1 MSDKIAKVV
10 GFFKNGAPQIQFDG
24 ESSASE
30 KEFPFLKSCQPKVD
44 DRVYMK
50 EFANS
55 YIIFDVI
62 YFERGLEPPININ
75 KIEGDLVV
83 NGKITSKETQVNGK
97 STVNGTFYSE
107 GYSYFAK
114 ELECKS
120 SLLVRGGSVFKDNI
134 VVESGSTFQD
144 NVSIEGSMDGFAL
157 NIANTEGAGLKI
169 SNNSGK
175 KSIDASGQ
183 VSINSTLRADFG
195 IYSNGPIST
204 TGKVTGSN
212 IK

>member
-10 GFFKNGAPQIQFDG
+10 GFFKSGAPQIQFDG

-107 GYSYFAK
+107 GYSYFAR

-144 NVSIEGSMDGFAL
+144 IVNIDGDIEDYILKVNNKG
-157 NIANTEGAGLKI
+157 GAGLEVSSK
-169 SNNSGK
+169 SGK
-175 KSIDASGQ
+175 KTIQASGQ
-183 VSINSTLRADFG
+183 INSYDSFYTKGWIQAIG
-195 IYSNGPIST
+195 TVN
-204 TGKVTGSN
+204 GSN

>member
-83 NGKITSKETQVNGK
+83 NGKITSKEAQVNGK

-120 SLLVRGGSVFKDNI
+120 SLLVRGGSVFEDIVNI
-134 VVESGSTFQD
+134 DGD
-144 NVSIEGSMDGFAL
+144 IEGYILTVNNKG
-157 NIANTEGAGLKI
+157 GAGLEVSSK
-169 SNNSGK
+169 SDK
-175 KSIDASGQ
+175 KTIQASGQ
-183 VSINSTLRADFG
+183 INSYDSFYTKGWIQAIG
-195 IYSNGPIST
+195 TVN
-204 TGKVTGSN
+204 GSN

>member
-120 SLLVRGGSVFKDNI
+120 SLLVRGGSAFKDIVNI
-134 VVESGSTFQD
+134 DGD
-144 NVSIEGSMDGFAL
+144 IEGYILKVNNKGGS
-157 NIANTEGAGLKI
+157 GLEVSSK
-169 SNNSGK
+169 SGNK
-175 KSIDASGQ
+175 TIQASGQ
-183 VSINSTLRADFG
+183 INSYDSFYTKG
-195 IYSNGPIST
+195 WIYAIGT
-204 TGKVTGSN
+204 VKGSN

>member
-120 SLLVRGGSVFKDNI
+120 SLLVRGGSVFKDIVNI
-134 VVESGSTFQD
+134 DGDIED
-144 NVSIEGSMDGFAL
+144 YILNVNNKG
-157 NIANTEGAGLKI
+157 GAGLEVSSK
-169 SNNSGK
+169 SGK
-175 KSIDASGQ
+175 KTIQASGQ
-183 VSINSTLRADFG
+183 INSYDSFYTKGWIQAIG
-195 IYSNGPIST
+195 TVN
-204 TGKVTGSN
+204 GSN

>member
-10 GFFKNGAPQIQFDG
+10 GFFKNGAPQVQFDG

-120 SLLVRGGSVFKDNI
+120 SLLVRGESVFKDIVNI
-134 VVESGSTFQD
+134 
-144 NVSIEGSMDGFAL
+144 DGD
-157 NIANTEGAGLKI
+157 TEDYILTVNNKGGAGLEVSCK
-169 SNNSGK
+169 SGK
-175 KSIDASGQ
+175 KSIQGSGQ
-183 VSINSTLRADFG
+183 
-195 IYSNGPIST
+195 ISSYDSFYT
-204 TGKVTGSN
+204 TGWIQARGKVTGSN

>member
-83 NGKITSKETQVNGK
+83 NGKITSKEMQVNGK

-120 SLLVRGGSVFKDNI
+120 SLLVRGGSAFKDIVNI
-134 VVESGSTFQD
+134 DGD
-144 NVSIEGSMDGFAL
+144 IEDYILTVNNKG
-157 NIANTEGAGLKI
+157 GAGLEVSSK
-169 SNNSGK
+169 SGK
-175 KSIDASGQ
+175 KTIQASGQ
-183 VSINSTLRADFG
+183 INSYDSFYTKGWIQAIG
-195 IYSNGPIST
+195 TVN
-204 TGKVTGSN
+204 GSN

>member
-75 KIEGDLVV
+75 KIEGDLEVE
-83 NGKITSKETQVNGK
+83 GKITSKSFETSGN
-97 STVNGTFYSE
+97 STIKGTLYAE
-107 GYSYFAK
+107 GYSYFSR

-120 SLLVRGGSVFKDNI
+120 TLLVRGGSAFKDIVNI
-134 VVESGSTFQD
+134 DGD
-144 NVSIEGSMDGFAL
+144 IEGYILKVNNKG
-157 NIANTEGAGLKI
+157 GAGLEVSSK
-169 SNNSGK
+169 SGNK
-175 KSIDASGQ
+175 TIQASGQ
-183 VSINSTLRADFG
+183 INADDSFYTKG
-195 IYSNGPIST
+195 WIYAIGT
-204 TGKVTGSN
+204 VKGSN

>member
-62 YFERGLEPPININ
+62 YFGRGLEPPININ

-120 SLLVRGGSVFKDNI
+120 SLLVRGGSAFKDIVNI
-134 VVESGSTFQD
+134 DGD
-144 NVSIEGSMDGFAL
+144 IEGYILKVNNKG
-157 NIANTEGAGLKI
+157 GAGLEVSSK
-169 SNNSGK
+169 SGNK
-175 KSIDASGQ
+175 TIQASGQ
-183 VSINSTLRADFG
+183 INADDSFYTKG
-195 IYSNGPIST
+195 WIYAIGT
-204 TGKVTGSN
+204 VKGSN

>member
-120 SLLVRGGSVFKDNI
+120 SLLVRGGSVFKDIVNI
-134 VVESGSTFQD
+134 DGD
-144 NVSIEGSMDGFAL
+144 IEDYILTVNNKG
-157 NIANTEGAGLKI
+157 GAGLEI
-169 SNNSGK
+169 SSKSGK
-175 KSIDASGQ
+175 KTIQASGQ
-183 VSINSTLRADFG
+183 INSYDSFYTKGWIQAIG
-195 IYSNGPIST
+195 TVN
-204 TGKVTGSN
+204 GSN

>member
-62 YFERGLEPPININ
+62 YFERGLEPPVNIN
-75 KIEGDLVV
+75 KIKGDLEVDG
-83 NGKITSKETQVNGK
+83 NIIITGDNKIK
-97 STVNGTFYSE
+97 GTLYAE
-107 GYSYFAK
+107 GYSYFSK

-120 SLLVRGGSVFKDNI
+120 SLLVKGESAFKDIVNI
-134 VVESGSTFQD
+134 DG
-144 NVSIEGSMDGFAL
+144 NVDDYIL
-157 NIANTEGAGLKI
+157 NV
-169 SNNSGK
+169 NNSGGSGLEVTSRSGK
-175 KSIDASGQ
+175 KTIQASGQ
-183 VSINSTLRADFG
+183 INADESFYTKGWIRALG
-195 IYSNGPIST
+195 T
-204 TGKVTGSN
+204 VAGSN